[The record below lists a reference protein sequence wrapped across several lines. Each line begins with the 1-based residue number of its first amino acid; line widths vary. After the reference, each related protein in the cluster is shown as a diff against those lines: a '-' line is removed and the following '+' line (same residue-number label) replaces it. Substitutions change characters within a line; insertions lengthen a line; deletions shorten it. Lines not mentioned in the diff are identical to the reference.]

1 VTGSSTERAKTVL
14 HPVFDLT
21 AAKPV
26 YAALLGVAPQHDSDY
41 CVGFDVAGQDIGMV
55 PGGAVARAAWWPCQR
70 PGWQR
75 TRAALGPL
83 GHRRKR

>member
-55 PGGAVARAAWWPCQR
+55 PGGGRGEGRLVAMSAARMATYSGCFRTARA
-70 PGWQR
+70 
-75 TRAALGPL
+75 
-83 GHRRKR
+83 